1 MARKIT
7 SLTGLFDSI
16 DHYDENGKCVG
27 HTTSPAE
34 GVYYHYDAN
43 WKKIGSSS
51 EGLWGSY
58 NNYDEHYKQI
68 GTSSEMAPGIW
79 KHYDDHWNEVGKT
92 YDMFLTKDSYL
103 DESPDDYFATDK
115 DMDL

>member
-58 NNYDEHYKQI
+58 NNYDERYKQI
-68 GTSSEMAPGIW
+68 GASSEMAPGIW

-92 YDMFLTKDSYL
+92 LDMFLTKESYL
-103 DESPDDYFATDK
+103 DESPDEYFSEDN
-115 DMDL
+115 DIFQ